1 MCSRC
6 ERAVAG
12 PCGAAVHGG
21 IVGTCGAA
29 TGLRPCL
36 TRWTRTHVARPGRSA
51 SLHSDRTLGEPTPWW
66 RGHPPFLPGRSALLS
81 GPDFTD
87 IVRNSACPCATVCD
101 VSHGV
106 VLGPWRQMTPSYATH
121 TRRQERGRL
130 MCAHMTGPL
139 LTWLTK
145 AMRSRNAGVTAALA
159 ETEFNISHA
168 HLKVRGHGLIH
179 AVPERARR

>member
-1 MCSRC
+1 
-6 ERAVAG
+6 
-12 PCGAAVHGG
+12 
-21 IVGTCGAA
+21 
-29 TGLRPCL
+29 
-36 TRWTRTHVARPGRSA
+36 
-51 SLHSDRTLGEPTPWW
+51 
-66 RGHPPFLPGRSALLS
+66 
-81 GPDFTD
+81 
-87 IVRNSACPCATVCD
+87 
-101 VSHGV
+101 
-106 VLGPWRQMTPSYATH
+106 
-121 TRRQERGRL
+121 